1 MARTWRNPD
10 PLVSTGN
17 RIATRIAHR
26 RVEGRRD
33 LKKENLDGQKDL
45 RGGGSVEK
53 GRLERKLPGSEQG
66 RPEDRFSG
74 VEDLLAN

>member
-17 RIATRIAHR
+17 RIAHR

-45 RGGGSVEK
+45 RGVV
-53 GRLERKLPGSEQG
+53 LWRK
-66 RPEDRFSG
+66 
-74 VEDLLAN
+74 EDLKGSCRGQSREDPKIGFQGLKIS

>member
-45 RGGGSVEK
+45 RGVV
-53 GRLERKLPGSEQG
+53 LWRK
-66 RPEDRFSG
+66 
-74 VEDLLAN
+74 EDLKGSCRGQSREDPKIGFQGLKIS